1 MCKLARFLES
11 ASRQGPV
18 KFQLMVHLLDNGG
31 ADPGQLRRPWRPV
44 VTDHQ
49 ISHLSVNLQTAQ
61 AAPTGSSRSSTGA
74 VLTGSA
80 TEPHGHGEIPWM
92 KAKGKDGSEN
102 GRTQHTNFRFH
113 YQLLKRS
120 IRLRVATDGPWH
132 SCVPRSTTSAAR
144 AVAAWSPLPDGR
156 CRCSSAD

>member
-11 ASRQGPV
+11 ASSQGPV
-18 KFQLMVHLLDNGG
+18 KFQLMVHFLDNGG
-31 ADPGQLRRPWRPV
+31 ADPGQRRRPWRPV

-80 TEPHGHGEIPWM
+80 TEPHGHGEIP
-92 KAKGKDGSEN
+92 
-102 GRTQHTNFRFH
+102 
-113 YQLLKRS
+113 
-120 IRLRVATDGPWH
+120 
-132 SCVPRSTTSAAR
+132 
-144 AVAAWSPLPDGR
+144 
-156 CRCSSAD
+156 